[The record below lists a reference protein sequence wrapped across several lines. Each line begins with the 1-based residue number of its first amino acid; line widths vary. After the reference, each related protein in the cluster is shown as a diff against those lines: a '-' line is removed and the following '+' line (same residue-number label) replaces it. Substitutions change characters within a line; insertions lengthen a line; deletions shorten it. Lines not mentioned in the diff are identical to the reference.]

1 MSVVLISRGTMS
13 GVALLVER
21 LHERT
26 GARSVSREDLV
37 ALVNRHG
44 ELAQRIVE
52 RLSDAARAYDAFCD
66 LRRPYL
72 ILMRAALL
80 EYARHDNLVYH
91 GFSGHLLLP
100 PIHHFRT
107 VRICAPRELRTRMTM
122 QRLHCDEA
130 EASAYIDRDD
140 EQRVRW
146 ARFMY
151 GTDIRDSDLYD
162 LCINLRRTSIDT
174 ACNIVQCMMQ
184 DPDCQATPESTEQVD
199 RLLLATRIEQAL
211 ATDPRTDAVEASAT
225 VANGH
230 VAVTGPYLDEVRR
243 TAVLEIARGVAGLD
257 DVEYQCG
264 FVPEFGA
271 ESWNGAPRGTQPVTR
286 HDGGA
291 DTKRA

>member
-13 GVALLVER
+13 GVTLLVEQ

-26 GARSVSREDLV
+26 GARCVSREHLV
-37 ALVNRHG
+37 ALVNQHG

-72 ILMRAALL
+72 VLMRAALL
-80 EYARHDNLVYH
+80 EYAQHDNLVYH

-100 PIHHFRT
+100 PIPHFRT
-107 VRICAPRELRTRMTM
+107 ARLCAPRQLRTRMTM
-122 QRLHCDEA
+122 ERLHCDEA

-151 GTDIRDSDLYD
+151 GKDIRDPDLYD
-162 LCINLRRTSIDT
+162 LCINLERTSINT
-174 ACNIVQCMMQ
+174 ACNIMQCVMQ
-184 DPDCQATPESTEQVD
+184 DPDCQATPESQRQVD
-199 RLLLATRIEQAL
+199 RLLLATRIERAL
-211 ATDPRTDAVEASAT
+211 VTDPRTDAVEAVAT
-225 VANGH
+225 VADGH
-230 VAVTGPYLDEVRR
+230 VTVTGPYLDEGRR
-243 TAVLEIARGVAGLD
+243 AAVLEIARGVAGGD

-264 FVPEFGA
+264 FVPEFEA
-271 ESWNGAPRGTQPVTR
+271 ESQQGAP
-286 HDGGA
+286 
-291 DTKRA
+291 

>member
-13 GVALLVER
+13 GVTLLVEQ

-26 GARSVSREDLV
+26 GVRCVSREDLV
-37 ALVNRHG
+37 AFVNRHG

-52 RLSDAARAYDAFCD
+52 QLSDAARDYDAFCD

-80 EYARHDNLVYH
+80 EYARCDNLVYH

-100 PIHHFRT
+100 AIHHFRT
-107 VRICAPRELRTRMTM
+107 VRLCAPRELRTQMTM
-122 QRLHCDEA
+122 QRLHCDER

-151 GTDIRDSDLYD
+151 GADIRDSDLYD
-162 LCINLRRTSIDT
+162 LCINLKRTTIDT
-174 ACNIVQCMMQ
+174 ACNIMQCLMQ
-184 DPDCQATPESTEQVD
+184 DPGCQATAESTRQVD

-211 ATDPRTDAVEASAT
+211 VTDPRTDAVEASARVT
-225 VANGH
+225 DGH
-230 VAVTGPYLDEVRR
+230 VTVTGPYLDDVRR
-243 TAVLEIARGVAGLD
+243 SAVLEIARGVAGTD

-264 FVPEFGA
+264 FVPEFAAG
-271 ESWNGAPRGTQPVTR
+271 S
-286 HDGGA
+286 
-291 DTKRA
+291 